1 MSAKSTAGSKVK
13 RGEIAV
19 PEQVFN
25 LLLIASGARLPDR
38 EHASVASAVAK
49 RLGGMVRRH
58 HASAK
63 RLRDSF
69 AWTPEEARVPCFV
82 IIDRNFYVVPHGRR
96 FEKGATLEKIAV
108 PLHSVTP
115 DHETQDDPAEEW
127 VPVKSTGPGKIAYE
141 TPPWVRLALA
151 TGEAA
156 FEKRVAEEKAKAG
169 R

>member
-108 PLHSVTP
+108 PLHSR
-115 DHETQDDPAEEW
+115 QGMS
-127 VPVKSTGPGKIAYE
+127 VPGSSLIGSSSWASLNPSSQSAQR
-141 TPPWVRLALA
+141 WD
-151 TGEAA
+151 
-156 FEKRVAEEKAKAG
+156 RVSW
-169 R
+169 